1 MKLFKMFN
9 RKKEKSI
16 TTEKE
21 KDIAPA
27 DKKLKINYEII
38 KYFDSKEI
46 KTLSDILELPDDF
59 IMLQNINLILRH
71 PDKILTNKTGNTKR
85 VLLKLSIENKY
96 LLEIDFSQDIKN
108 LIKYQYYE
116 KKNLGEYYY
125 YSNKISNILITD
137 PLGLKQTVS
146 REIYRLNE
154 PECGI
159 STLEQIYKDFNI
171 KMPKQ
176 YSNYKNILV
185 STNNVKLN
193 NDFVYFY
200 DFSFNEKKVLIKLKI
215 SKDIQHKIPNIILMI
230 LCKYQRII
238 YSEIMNIN
246 TNIDLTEETQYH
258 QESNKELS
266 KFLVKLL
273 CYGIYLEQKELPKE
287 LPKELSKEF
296 DINEYR
302 RWAGGSS
309 NKYQL
314 YIFKNKYFIIYNN
327 KKKYLTLKN
336 IYTNNNNLYII
347 INKNKFLIY
356 W

>member
-1 MKLFKMFN
+1 
-9 RKKEKSI
+9 
-16 TTEKE
+16 
-21 KDIAPA
+21 
-27 DKKLKINYEII
+27 
-38 KYFDSKEI
+38 
-46 KTLSDILELPDDF
+46 
-59 IMLQNINLILRH
+59 
-71 PDKILTNKTGNTKR
+71 
-85 VLLKLSIENKY
+85 
-96 LLEIDFSQDIKN
+96 
-108 LIKYQYYE
+108 
-116 KKNLGEYYY
+116 
-125 YSNKISNILITD
+125 
-137 PLGLKQTVS
+137 
-146 REIYRLNE
+146 
-154 PECGI
+154 
-159 STLEQIYKDFNI
+159 
-171 KMPKQ
+171 
-176 YSNYKNILV
+176 
-185 STNNVKLN
+185 
-193 NDFVYFY
+193 
-200 DFSFNEKKVLIKLKI
+200 
-215 SKDIQHKIPNIILMI
+215 MI